1 MLNTCVEDLQVDSI
15 LDQSNQVQSA
25 TIGKQHCWN
34 ENHRKAHKTKKT
46 KRNLSRCL
54 KILASKV
61 MSASCCTMSENN
73 MYVCFQ
79 TDLIYW

>member
-1 MLNTCVEDLQVDSI
+1 MFHTCVEDLQVDSI

-46 KRNLSRCL
+46 KRKPSYLLVENCSMVSNRQHE
-54 KILASKV
+54 IYLAV
-61 MSASCCTMSENN
+61 
-73 MYVCFQ
+73 
-79 TDLIYW
+79 